1 MFSDYCLKDWTLDQL
16 RNSIEFTI
24 DTSVLTNF
32 GWKTDEC
39 GNAWK
44 DGYSYSN
51 IGTLIVHHKKYPPLE
66 IDEWIENND
75 IKTHHPRIHKELL
88 TSLNIYP
95 HVHKD

>member
-24 DTSVLTNF
+24 DTSSLINF

-51 IGTLIVHHKKYPPLE
+51 IGTLIIHNFKYPPLE
-66 IDEWIENND
+66 LNDWYDNEEIRIDHNSVYN
-75 IKTHHPRIHKELL
+75 ELISTL
-88 TSLNIYP
+88 P
-95 HVHKD
+95 HTKN